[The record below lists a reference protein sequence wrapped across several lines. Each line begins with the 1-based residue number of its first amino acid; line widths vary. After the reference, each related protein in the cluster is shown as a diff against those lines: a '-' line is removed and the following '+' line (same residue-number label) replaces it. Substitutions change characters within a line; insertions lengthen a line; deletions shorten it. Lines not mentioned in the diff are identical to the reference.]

1 MHVYL
6 YGANK
11 KIGDLSER
19 TWRNYSLAC
28 PNAGFGYPSVF
39 CGWQHLTLVNR
50 VVSMPLMGTIQMHY
64 EHEMNL
70 VNAEKDIH
78 PFAHSEAKS
87 EVSICRRE
95 IPDSKGCG

>member
-39 CGWQHLTLVNR
+39 VDGKHLTLVNR
-50 VVSMPLMGTIQMHY
+50 VVSMPLMGTIP
-64 EHEMNL
+64 
-70 VNAEKDIH
+70 NAL
-78 PFAHSEAKS
+78 
-87 EVSICRRE
+87 
-95 IPDSKGCG
+95 